1 MSLEILPLSRNRDE
15 KLKRLKGPKDGR
27 PRRVIPVKTQVQ
39 RLGAAI
45 DRSLSNILDRDDIE
59 LADDPS
65 ALAPERALVL
75 EVIGDPSVFVNAA
88 AKIGLEWLAEDV
100 TTLRG
105 VRSYFDPSTND
116 DDDDEEEDEDK
127 APGTDGNLTDEDF
140 DFLLGEDVASADETG
155 GALYLGMPTK
165 ATFEALRRLWDTYKT
180 NKPAPDG
187 FGAWWKLF
195 GMLHELRPWG
205 PQDRIS
211 QATLRRLS
219 EERVRQQGDDL
230 RVEVDLWYRGDA
242 THRDRAATEFR
253 AVVQEIGGEILDEL
267 RLDEIRYHAALVHLP
282 SAAVDAIV
290 TRMGP
295 LALDDDIMT
304 IRPQSG
310 FRFTIDELVSAET
323 EDAGDADEPP
333 QRASIGALIDGWPV
347 ENHVKLRNRL
357 DVIEL
362 EVADTMAPV
371 SRRFHGSAMASL
383 ILRGDLYE
391 ENPPLDRRLKV
402 VPVLM
407 PDGAYET
414 PPKDKLA
421 LGVIHRA
428 VKELKEGTG
437 GHEPSGPD
445 VVIINHSI
453 CDEAAGFAGVVSP
466 WARLLDYLSWKHR
479 VLFIVSAGNI
489 TDPFEVPG
497 YPTGA
502 AMRAATPAHRRAELL
517 RAIDAAKSQR
527 TIFAPAESVNALTV
541 GAAHSD
547 GSTLALPNSIADPYG
562 DKAVPI
568 LGSALG
574 HGFNRS
580 VKPDVLLPG
589 GRQIALATEGAMLRV
604 RGREHADRYGQLVA
618 TPDPATGHL
627 DFTRMSA
634 GTSNA
639 AALATRMGLMI
650 GDVLDNSPIN
660 SGTPWYRRNTAPCV
674 LKALIAHGASWG
686 DLGQEMTDIYIA
698 AGSPPRR
705 KEAVSRAMG
714 YGSVDGRLVEG
725 GGHRITLLGEDKI
738 RKEQR
743 HEWRIPLPDDL
754 RSSTEFRKIVVTLAW
769 LTPVS
774 ANSSQY
780 RAIGLNMVGADGK
793 TNIWEGVKRCGAQP
807 AVGFAKRGT
816 LIHAVYEGN
825 RKAIPFGPT
834 DDFVINVQ
842 ATAKAAGMAKI
853 DVPYALVVSIEVADT
868 INADIAASIRSR
880 VMPQARA
887 GR

>member
-1 MSLEILPLSRNRDE
+1 MANEILPLRRTKDD

-27 PRRVIPVKTQVQ
+27 PRPVVPVGTQIQ
-39 RLGAAI
+39 RIGPTI

-59 LADDPS
+59 LAEDPS

-75 EVIGDPSVFVNAA
+75 EVIGSPGVFVNAA

-100 TTLRG
+100 TTLHG
-105 VRSYFDPSTND
+105 VRSYFDSSTGD
-116 DDDDEEEDEDK
+116 EDDENEDEDETP
-127 APGTDGNLTDEDF
+127 ATDGELTEDDF
-140 DFLLGEDVASADETG
+140 DFLLGEEVAPGDEVG

-165 ATFEALRRLWDTYKT
+165 ATFEALRGLWDKYKAG
-180 NKPAPDG
+180 KKAPDG
-187 FGAWWKLF
+187 FGDWWKLF
-195 GMLHELRPWG
+195 GLLHEMRPWG
-205 PQDRIS
+205 PQDRIGE
-211 QATLRRLS
+211 ATLRRLRD
-219 EERVRQQGDDL
+219 ERVQQEGDDL

-242 THRDRAATEFR
+242 AHRGRAVSEFR
-253 AVVQEIGGEILDEL
+253 SAVEEVGGEILDEL
-267 RLDEIRYHAALVHLP
+267 RLDDIRYHAALVRLP
-282 SAAVDAIV
+282 GAAVDALV
-290 TRMGP
+290 ARAGP
-295 LALDDDIMT
+295 LALDDDIMA

-323 EDAGDADEPP
+323 EDASDADDPP
-333 QRASIGALIDGWPV
+333 QRPSIGALVDGWPV

-362 EVADTMAPV
+362 DVTDSMAPANK
-371 SRRFHGSAMASL
+371 RFHGSAMASL
-383 ILRGDLYE
+383 ILRGDLHE

-414 PPKDKLA
+414 PPKGKLA

-428 VKELKEGTG
+428 VVELKEGTG
-437 GHEPSGPD
+437 GQEPSGPD

-453 CDEAAGFAGVVSP
+453 CDEGAGFAGVMSP
-466 WARLLDYLSWKHR
+466 WARLLDYLAWKYR
-479 VLFIVSAGNI
+479 VLFVVSAGNI
-489 TDPFEVPG
+489 PDPFEVPG

-502 AMRAATPAHRRAELL
+502 AMRAATPEHRRAELL

-541 GAAHSD
+541 GAAHCD
-547 GSTLALPNSIADPYG
+547 GSTLTLPNSIADPFG
-562 DKAVPI
+562 NRAVPI
-568 LGSALG
+568 LGSGLG

-589 GRQIALATEGAMLRV
+589 GRQIALATEGTMLRV
-604 RGREHADRYGQLVA
+604 HGREHADRYGQLVA
-618 TPDPATGHL
+618 TPDPVTGHI

-650 GDVLDNSPIN
+650 GDVLDDSPVN
-660 SGTPWYRRNTAPCV
+660 ADVPWYKRDTASCV

-686 DLGQEMTDIYIA
+686 DLGQEMTEIYIP
-698 AGSPPRR
+698 AGNLPRR

-714 YGSVDGRLVEG
+714 YGPVDGRIVEG
-725 GGHRITLLGEDKI
+725 GGHRVTLLGEDRI

-743 HEWRIPLPDDL
+743 HEWRIPLPDEL
-754 RSSTEFRKIVVTLAW
+754 RASTDFRKIVVTLAW
-769 LTPVS
+769 LTPVFP
-774 ANSSQY
+774 NSSQY
-780 RAIGLNMVGADGK
+780 RAIGLNIVGAGGK
-793 TNIWEGVKRCGAQP
+793 TSIWQGVKRHGAQP
-807 AVGFAKRGT
+807 AVGFARRGT

-825 RKAIPFGPT
+825 RKAIPFGP
-834 DDFVINVQ
+834 DGDFVVNVQ
-842 ATAKAAGMAKI
+842 AVAKAKGISKVE
-853 DVPYALVVSIEVADT
+853 VPYALAVSIEVADT
-868 INADIAASIRSR
+868 INADIAASIRRR

>member
-1 MSLEILPLSRNRDE
+1 MANEILPLGRTKDD

-27 PRRVIPVKTQVQ
+27 PRPVVPVGTQVQ
-39 RLGAAI
+39 RIGPAV

-59 LADDPS
+59 LAEDPS

-75 EVIGDPSVFVNAA
+75 EVIGSPGVFVNAA

-105 VRSYFDPSTND
+105 VRSYFDPSTGD
-116 DDDDEEEDEDK
+116 DGDDDEEETSTADGDLTED
-127 APGTDGNLTDEDF
+127 DF
-140 DFLLGEDVASADETG
+140 DFLLGEEVSSVDETG
-155 GALYLGMPTK
+155 GALYLGMPTR
-165 ATFEALRRLWDTYKT
+165 ATFEALRGLWDKYKA
-180 NKPAPDG
+180 NKKAPDG
-187 FGAWWKLF
+187 FGDWWKLF
-195 GMLHELRPWG
+195 GLLHEMRPWG
-205 PQDRIS
+205 PQDRIGE
-211 QATLRRLS
+211 ATLRRLRD
-219 EERVRQQGDDL
+219 ERAQQVDDDL

-242 THRDRAATEFR
+242 AHRAR
-253 AVVQEIGGEILDEL
+253 AVSEFCAAVEEVGGEILDEL
-267 RLDEIRYHAALVHLP
+267 RLDDIRYHAALVHLP
-282 SAAVDAIV
+282 GAAMDAIV
-290 TRMGP
+290 ARTGP
-295 LALDDDIMT
+295 LALDDDIMV

-323 EDAGDADEPP
+323 EDGGDADDQPRRP
-333 QRASIGALIDGWPV
+333 SIGALVDGWPV

-362 EVADTMAPV
+362 DVTDSMAPV
-371 SRRFHGSAMASL
+371 NKRFHGSAMASL
-383 ILRGDLYE
+383 ILRGDLHE

-402 VPVLM
+402 VPVLV

-428 VKELKEGTG
+428 VMELKEGTG
-437 GHEPSGPD
+437 GQEPSGPD

-453 CDEAAGFAGVVSP
+453 CDEAAGFAGVISP
-466 WARLLDYLSWKHR
+466 WARLLDYLAWKYR
-479 VLFIVSAGNI
+479 VLFVVSAGNI
-489 TDPFEVPG
+489 SDPFEVPG

-502 AMRAATPAHRRAELL
+502 AMRAATPEHRRAELL

-541 GAAHSD
+541 GAAHCD
-547 GSTLALPNSIADPYG
+547 GSMLTLPNSIADPFG
-562 DKAVPI
+562 SRAVPI
-568 LGSALG
+568 LGSGLG

-580 VKPDVLLPG
+580 VKPDILLPG
-589 GRQIALATEGAMLRV
+589 GRQIALATEGPMLRV
-604 RGREHADRYGQLVA
+604 HGREHADRYGQLVA

-650 GDVLDNSPIN
+650 GDVLDDSPVN
-660 SGTPWYRRNTAPCV
+660 ADVPWYRRETAPCV

-686 DLGQEMTDIYIA
+686 DLGQEMSDIHIS

-714 YGSVDGRLVEG
+714 YGPVDGRLIEG
-725 GGHRITLLGEDKI
+725 GGHRVTLLGEDRI

-754 RSSTEFRKIVVTLAW
+754 RTSTEFRKIVVTLAW
-769 LTPVS
+769 LTPVFS
-774 ANSSQY
+774 NSSQY
-780 RAIGLNMVGADGK
+780 RAIGLNIVGAGGK
-793 TNIWEGVKRCGAQP
+793 TSIWEGVKRHGAQP
-807 AVGFAKRGT
+807 AVGFARRGT

-825 RKAIPFGPT
+825 RKAIPFGP
-834 DDFVINVQ
+834 DGDFVVNVQ
-842 ATAKAAGMAKI
+842 ATAKAKGISKVE
-853 DVPYALVVSIEVADT
+853 VPYALAVSIEVADT
-868 INADIAASIRSR
+868 INTDIAASIRSR
-880 VMPQARA
+880 LMPRARA

>member
-1 MSLEILPLSRNRDE
+1 MAKSEILPLSRNKDQ
-15 KLKRLKGPKDGR
+15 KLTRLKGVPDGR
-27 PRRVIPVKTQVQ
+27 PRPVIPVGTQVQ
-39 RLGAAI
+39 RIGPAI
-45 DRSLSNILDRDDIE
+45 DRNLSNILDRDDIE

-75 EVIGDPSVFVNAA
+75 EVIGSPGVFVNAA

-105 VRSYFDPSTND
+105 VRSYFDPNVH
-116 DDDDEEEDEDK
+116 DDDDEEGDEDE
-127 APGTDGNLTDEDF
+127 APTEGQLAEDDF
-140 DFLLGEDVASADETG
+140 DFLLGEEADPFDDTG

-165 ATFEALRRLWDTYKT
+165 ATFEALRGLWDAYKAKKT
-180 NKPAPDG
+180 APDG
-187 FGAWWKLF
+187 FGDWWKLF
-195 GMLHELRPWG
+195 GLLHEMRPWG
-205 PQDRIS
+205 PQDRIGD
-211 QATLRRLS
+211 AALRLLKD
-219 EERVRQQGDDL
+219 ERARQEGDDL
-230 RVEVDLWYRGDA
+230 RVEIDLWYRGDA
-242 THRDRAATEFR
+242 VHRTRAATEFR
-253 AVVQEIGGEILDEL
+253 AAVEQVGGDILDEL
-267 RLDEIRYHAALVHLP
+267 RLDDIRYHAALVHLP
-282 SAAVDAIV
+282 GAAVDAIV
-290 TRMGP
+290 ARTGP
-295 LALDDDIMT
+295 LALDDDIMA

-323 EDAGDADEPP
+323 EDAGDADDPP
-333 QRASIGALIDGWPV
+333 QRASIGALLDGWPV

-362 EVADTMAPV
+362 DVADSMAPV
-371 SRRFHGSAMASL
+371 NKRFHGSAMASL
-383 ILRGDLYE
+383 ILRGDLHD
-391 ENPPLDRRLKV
+391 ENSPLDRRLKV

-437 GHEPSGPD
+437 GQEPSGAD

-453 CDEAAGFAGVVSP
+453 CDEASGFAGVMSP
-466 WARLLDYLSWKHR
+466 WARLLDYLAWKYR
-479 VLFIVSAGNI
+479 VLFVVSAGNI
-489 TDPFEVPG
+489 PDPFEVPG

-502 AMRAATPAHRRAELL
+502 AMRAATPEHRRAELL

-527 TIFAPAESVNALTV
+527 TIFAPAESVNALTI
-541 GAAHSD
+541 GAAHCD
-547 GSTLALPNSIADPYG
+547 GSTLTLPNSIADPFG
-562 DKAVPI
+562 DRRVPI
-568 LGSALG
+568 LGSGLG

-589 GRQIALATEGAMLRV
+589 GRQIALPTEGPMLRV
-604 RGREHADRYGQLVA
+604 HGREHADRYGQLVA

-650 GDVLDNSPIN
+650 GDVLDESPIN
-660 SGTPWYRRNTAPCV
+660 VGVPWYRRDTAPCV

-686 DLGQEMTDIYIA
+686 DLGQEMTDIHIP
-698 AGSPPRR
+698 AGSMPRR

-714 YGSVDGRLVEG
+714 YGPVDGRLVDG
-725 GGHRITLLGEDKI
+725 GAHRVTLLGEDRI

-754 RSSTEFRKIVVTLAW
+754 RSTTEFRKIVVTLAW
-769 LTPVS
+769 LTPVFP
-774 ANSSQY
+774 NSSQY
-780 RAIGLNMVGADGK
+780 RAIGLNILGAGGN
-793 TNIWEGVKRCGAQP
+793 TRIWEGVKRHGSQP

-825 RKAIPFGPT
+825 RKAIPFGPEG
-834 DDFVINVQ
+834 DFVINVQ
-842 ATAKAAGMAKI
+842 ATAKAAGISKV
-853 DVPYALVVSIEVADT
+853 DVPYALAVSIEVADT
-868 INADIAASIRSR
+868 INADIATSIKSR
-880 VMPQARA
+880 LMSQARA